1 MLITLAEYTENP
13 QKYLK
18 LSASEDVYITQ
29 RGQIIARLKKKPAD
43 SSGKKRP
50 RGAGIAAD
58 ITAAIKARIR
68 AGK

>member
-13 QKYLK
+13 QKYQK
-18 LSASEDVYITQ
+18 LSEAEDIYITQ
-29 RGQIIARLKKKPAD
+29 RGQIITRLKKKPAD
-43 SSGKKRP
+43 SSGKKHSL
-50 RGAGIAAD
+50 GAD

>member
-1 MLITLAEYTENP
+1 MLITLAEYTANP
-13 QKYLK
+13 HKYQK
-18 LSASEDVYITQ
+18 LSEAEDIYITQ
-29 RGQIIARLKKKPAD
+29 RGQIITRLKKKPAAP
-43 SSGKKRP
+43 SGKKRP